1 MNCFVIYITINN
13 LFIVDDSKSDDAEEE
28 KGDDTLDDWSNVIAT
43 PVESWNIVWRYK
55 QSKSLHWGKL
65 PLIEDKRPKSI
76 SLGGWPTWTYLTDKQ
91 LEEIN
96 KFPIKITESQGKKTW
111 TKYLYDLNSDNYWFY
126 DRTEQKMYKSRS
138 KVRLRGGFQTRAQA
152 RLAGV
157 VVTDEKGFNDAGRSI
172 SYGIWPRPYLP
183 GHHGYCLLLSVYYVT
198 NLFSLTALEDFKELY
213 HTEEKLAQDKS
224 VFLTDGTYDIVRKI
238 NQELFNYDFVE
249 INLTSQTGNE
259 IFGNS
264 SNVGK
269 FLIEYTDNI
278 STSVGYISHFVSLDT
293 EVMLLFEPMCAGGPI
308 VVDRNCNDYC
318 CFHETLKLHH
328 NIEKNLSVLK
338 IWKLQC
344 SNKRKSL
351 EDTGSAKPKKKR
363 RGKNQI
369 KMNFFRHVN

>member
-1 MNCFVIYITINN
+1 LNCFVIYITINN

-152 RLAGV
+152 RL
-157 VVTDEKGFNDAGRSI
+157 
-172 SYGIWPRPYLP
+172 Y
-183 GHHGYCLLLSVYYVT
+183 
-198 NLFSLTALEDFKELY
+198 
-213 HTEEKLAQDKS
+213 
-224 VFLTDGTYDIVRKI
+224 
-238 NQELFNYDFVE
+238 
-249 INLTSQTGNE
+249 
-259 IFGNS
+259 
-264 SNVGK
+264 
-269 FLIEYTDNI
+269 
-278 STSVGYISHFVSLDT
+278 
-293 EVMLLFEPMCAGGPI
+293 
-308 VVDRNCNDYC
+308 
-318 CFHETLKLHH
+318 
-328 NIEKNLSVLK
+328 
-338 IWKLQC
+338 
-344 SNKRKSL
+344 
-351 EDTGSAKPKKKR
+351 
-363 RGKNQI
+363 
-369 KMNFFRHVN
+369 